1 MKNFFNK
8 FEKEL
13 ALKNENALNFFFSDE
28 LNFFISRNLGDKDFA
43 AEFKKRKG
51 NDAGIKL
58 SPPFKFN
65 IKKFVKEGSNK
76 SNSPRRPE
84 RSEGSP
90 ECGTIVN
97 IMKDINHPIL
107 NLVY

>member
-1 MKNFFNK
+1 MNTN
-8 FEKEL
+8 EL
-13 ALKNENALNFFFSDE
+13 ASILNGYFSW
-28 LNFFISRNLGDKDFA
+28 
-43 AEFKKRKG
+43 
-51 NDAGIKL
+51 
-58 SPPFKFN
+58 
-65 IKKFVKEGSNK
+65 NK
-76 SNSPRRPE
+76 SRMECFAGMLIALIKVRTVNLTGNSPRRPE